1 MSTETRTRFYHRRA
15 PGDLFFLAAVIIA
28 VIIIAHIVFVLLNAN
43 NGNDIVSTDNDWA
56 TWLSTWFLNLFTPD
70 SHDLNVT
77 LNYGIAAL
85 FYLVIG
91 AIGRRLLNDL

>member
-1 MSTETRTRFYHRRA
+1 MTSETRTRFYHRRA
-15 PGDLFFLAAVIIA
+15 PGDLVFLAAVIIA

-43 NGNDIVSTDNDWA
+43 GGNDIVSTDADWA
-56 TWLSTWFLNLFTPD
+56 SWFATWFLNLFTPD

-77 LNYGIAAL
+77 LNYGVAAL

-91 AIGRRLLNDL
+91 GLARRLINDL